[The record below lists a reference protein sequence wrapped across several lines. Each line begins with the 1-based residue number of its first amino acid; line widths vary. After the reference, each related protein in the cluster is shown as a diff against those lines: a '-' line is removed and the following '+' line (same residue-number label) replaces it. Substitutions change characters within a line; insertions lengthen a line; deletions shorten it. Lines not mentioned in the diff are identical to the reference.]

1 MNKLI
6 QDYLNKEASENPEFS
21 VKLAK
26 WKPEQIWDA
35 ITKKV
40 RTMGSGNCVCL
51 EDDIVYRIAKDII
64 NDQKPKAEL
73 VKVEKRAS
81 SGEKVTYDI
90 EKKGESEEEE
100 KAVEEGRKEQDRLKE
115 ARREAEAR
123 KKAGVSKDQLSI
135 FEV

>member
-40 RTMGSGNCVCL
+40 RTNCQPTEYERTL
-51 EDDIVYRIAKDII
+51 AHKYM
-64 NDQKPKAEL
+64 
-73 VKVEKRAS
+73 
-81 SGEKVTYDI
+81 
-90 EKKGESEEEE
+90 
-100 KAVEEGRKEQDRLKE
+100 
-115 ARREAEAR
+115 
-123 KKAGVSKDQLSI
+123 QL
-135 FEV
+135 FA